1 MAKRIVQQVLE
12 ERTARDLHSN
22 TNQDFLTLQQE
33 ALKFLTNIQNYS
45 TLFETSKKRIATQSI
60 KQNLS
65 TFYGL
70 MKQDSELTQK
80 IILEAHEFEG
90 AVNKFLNRIMYLS
103 YVKDD
108 GEILFL
114 DETHTGEL
122 YQKAIANVGRGN
134 ISKTEIMDINDLAE
148 ELNEKIQKSVA
159 RNKPVYMSALQ
170 RWSKSNFG
178 YQKHFYYKID
188 GNWKASRRVRTKGRI
203 AEAYVQL
210 VVDDE
215 KSKTIEYGLQL
226 LDNRIEIDNIPAV
239 VKGDVVY
246 DMSGNVHFAVKEG
259 SFSTA
264 KIGPYYFLALNIMDI
279 KTPPTVEQFQ
289 QALPKLVRISAIA
302 DKIIAEMNKEVEK
315 SIDEVIISIK

>member
-1 MAKRIVQQVLE
+1 MAKRAVQQVLE
-12 ERTARDLHSN
+12 ERTAQDLHSN
-22 TNQDFLTLQQE
+22 THQDFLILQQK

-45 TLFETSKKRIATQSI
+45 TLFETSKKRIAMQSI
-60 KQNLS
+60 KKNLS

-70 MKQDSELTQK
+70 MKQDTELTQK
-80 IILEAHEFEG
+80 IIMEAHEFEG
-90 AVNKFLNRIMYLS
+90 AVNKFLNRTMYLS
-103 YVKDD
+103 YVNDD
-108 GEILFL
+108 GGILFL
-114 DETHTGEL
+114 DEAHTGEL
-122 YQKAIANVGRGN
+122 YKTATANAGRGN
-134 ISKTEIMDINDLAE
+134 ISKTKITDINDLSE
-148 ELNEKIQKSVA
+148 ELNKKIQKSVL
-159 RNKPVYMSALQ
+159 RNRPVYMSALQ
-170 RWSKSNFG
+170 RWNKPNFG
-178 YQKHFYYKID
+178 YQKHFYYKVD
-188 GNWKASRRVRTKGRI
+188 GNWKPSRRVRTKGRI

-264 KIGPYYFLALNIMDI
+264 KIGSYYFLALNIVDI
-279 KTPPTVEQFQ
+279 KNPPTVEQFQ

-302 DKIIAEMNKEVEK
+302 DKIIDEMNKEAEESV
-315 SIDEVIISIK
+315 DEVVTSIK